1 MWQQIQELFQQKTGK
16 DLSIFEHVY
25 AHINPVGPGLLPGG
39 ENLPDDDDFFGRQKI
54 RWIPGATDVVIG
66 HPDIMSEKEKQKR
79 VDFFVNAFRKT
90 SKNPSLGNIEELE
103 RVLSMPETLSIIDN
117 VLKAIIVDKTIDQSI
132 LYQVCRYLFL
142 YSRQRGA
149 VKFSTAILGLYGV
162 AGDLE
167 LFKIIARHDEFTL
180 YAAVAIMGH
189 HVTVADLWMEMAK
202 KVRGWGRIHLVGRL
216 LDIKND
222 EVRDFLLREGCRNDV
237 MPEYTSHRIA
247 ERMKLLNALKPES
260 IDRELFEG
268 AGVILSS
275 LVHATGSDCPF
286 LGMDEYREGED
297 TVREFLRHA
306 EKMSETLEDYL
317 VVNNIGTTAISI
329 NEGGCREHLKWSNE
343 TFDLIKT
350 KVENILQNSF
360 SRDEILK
367 AVESEDAEEQWRA
380 ITISLMNGLDIR
392 EKLMDLLK
400 SNPCQ
405 ARLWFVL
412 MQGAKDS
419 SVDEIVEMAL
429 KLWKGR
435 EWGRHSAILIPGEE
449 DEYMECMETL
459 IRELQSFPGR
469 GWELLKKGL
478 RTQKTEIK
486 NLVIKTLYNWNGDLI
501 ESEIRGELIRLLE
514 DPQEDE
520 GVRIGVENLLQNAWK
535 TDTILRR
542 S

>member
-1 MWQQIQELFQQKTGK
+1 MWQQIQDLFRRKTGK
-16 DLSIFEHVY
+16 DLSIFEHIY
-25 AHINPVGPGLLPGG
+25 AHINPDGPGLLDGG
-39 ENLPDDDDFFGRQKI
+39 ETLPDDDDFYGKQKI

-66 HPDIMSEKEKQKR
+66 HPDMMSEKEKQKR
-79 VDFFVNAFRKT
+79 IDFFVNSFKKT
-90 SKNPSLGNIEELE
+90 SRNPSIENIEDLE

-189 HVTVADLWMEMAK
+189 HVTVADLWMDMARN
-202 KVRGWGRIHLVGRL
+202 VTGWGRIHLVGRL

-247 ERMKLLNALKPES
+247 ERMKLLDALKPES

-286 LGMDEYREGED
+286 MGMDEYGEGED

-317 VVNNIGTTAISI
+317 TINNIRDTALSV
-329 NEGGCREHLKWSNE
+329 NEGGCREHLKWSDE
-343 TFDLIKT
+343 TLDHIKT
-350 KVENILQNSF
+350 KVGEILQNSF
-360 SRDEILK
+360 DTNKILR
-367 AVESEDAEEQWRA
+367 AIESKDSEEQWRA
-380 ITISLMNGLDIR
+380 ITISLMNGWDIR
-392 EKLMDLLK
+392 EKLTDLLK
-400 SNPCQ
+400 MNPYKPH
-405 ARLWFVL
+405 LWFVL
-412 MQGAKDS
+412 MQGDDGS
-419 SVDEIVEMAL
+419 SVSETVELAL
-429 KLWKGR
+429 NLLKETEGD
-435 EWGRHSAILIPGEE
+435 RHSGIMIPGEE
-449 DEYMECMETL
+449 DKYMECMETL
-459 IRELQSFPGR
+459 ICELQSFPGK
-469 GWELLKKGL
+469 GWKLLKRGL
-478 RTQKTEIK
+478 QTQDTEIK
-486 NLVIKTLYNWNGDLI
+486 NMVIKTLYNWNGDSNNNEI
-501 ESEIRGELIRLLE
+501 EGVLYRLLE
-514 DPQEDE
+514 DPQQDE
-520 GVRIGVENLLQNAWK
+520 GVRIGVANLLQNAWK